1 MLKEMFFVLSV
12 SFRIK
17 SFKIETK
24 TTYSTIDGTQ
34 YFEFSLLLII
44 CSSYNKKN
52 FKKNQSSG
60 TAQEYWDR
68 GILGGTYVI

>member
-52 FKKNQSSG
+52 LNKNQSSG